1 VSKEFEDMGHTF
13 CSESLAITVGP
24 ASEFV
29 DVGLTIFRCCSQ
41 KGSGRIFRSLNW
53 GAAAI

>member
-1 VSKEFEDMGHTF
+1 MSKEFEDMGHTF